1 LRYRLD
7 VKPSA
12 AKEMRNLPN
21 SVLSRINARNKS
33 LAENPYERGAKKLVG
48 SSRFRVA
55 VGAYRIIYRIDD
67 TSKVVSILSVRHRRE
82 AYR

>member
-1 LRYRLD
+1 MRYRLE

-12 AKEMRNLPN
+12 TKEMRNLPDTMLN
-21 SVLSRINARNKS
+21 RINTRIKS
-33 LAENPYERGAKKLVG
+33 LTENPYERGTKKLAG

-55 VGAYRIIYRIDD
+55 VGAYRVIFRVDD
-67 TSKVVSILSVRHRRE
+67 ASKVVSVLSVRHRRE

>member
-1 LRYRLD
+1 MRYRLD

-33 LAENPYERGAKKLVG
+33 LAENPYERSAKKLVG
-48 SSRFRVA
+48 SSRVA

>member
-1 LRYRLD
+1 ML
-7 VKPSA
+7 
-12 AKEMRNLPN
+12 N
-21 SVLSRINARNKS
+21 RINTRIKS
-33 LAENPYERGAKKLVG
+33 LAQNPYERGTKKLAG

-67 TSKVVSILSVRHRRE
+67 GSKVVSILSVLHRRE